1 MSISG
6 KRTRRYHKNDYSSD
20 SEENDTINNAVVPNN
35 IDKQESVFHP
45 EYKLDLDKEKI
56 FNIKSKKGH
65 YTYYTTKIFSK
76 GIFYFEV
83 EVISTD
89 YDMLSYIKNKC
100 GNNSIKKQYYEERI
114 KNINNYSPTVRI
126 GIIKN
131 GNDYE
136 IPIGSLKNSYSYRS
150 SDGFLLKEGEYIKGN
165 PVYKTGDII
174 GCLVHLKPPKPKF
187 LLGIESE
194 EMNLDDKCY
203 MKFYINGKEL
213 PQKIEDIKEGDYHF
227 GVTLYN
233 FSEAKIIFDSSEM
246 KYYKNIINNNIEI
259 NSII

>member
-1 MSISG
+1 MSFAG
-6 KRTRRYHKNDYSSD
+6 KRTRRYHRNDYSSESESGD
-20 SEENDTINNAVVPNN
+20 SENLYVPPTNTE
-35 IDKQESVFHP
+35 KKESTFHP
-45 EYKLDLDKEKI
+45 EYKLDLEKKQI
-56 FNIKSKKGH
+56 FDLKSKKGH
-65 YTYYTTKIFSK
+65 FTYYTTKIFSK
-76 GIFYFEV
+76 GIYYFEV
-83 EVISTD
+83 QIINTN
-89 YDMLSYIKNKC
+89 YDMLTYIKNKC
-100 GNNSIKKQYYEERI
+100 GNNLIKKQYYEERI
-114 KNINNYSPTVRI
+114 KNINKYSPTVRV

-165 PVYKTGDII
+165 PTFKTGDII

-203 MKFYINGKEL
+203 MKYYINGKEL
-213 PQKIEDIKEGDYHF
+213 EQKIEDIKEGDYHF

-233 FSEAKIIFDSSEM
+233 FAEAKAIFDNSQM
-246 KYYKNIINNNIEI
+246 KYYKNIASNIEI
-259 NSII
+259 NSIV

>member
-1 MSISG
+1 MSLSG

-20 SEENDTINNAVVPNN
+20 SEGNDTVNNVVVPNN
-35 IDKQESVFHP
+35 NDKQESIFHP
-45 EYKLDLDKEKI
+45 EYKLDLEKDKI

-76 GIFYFEV
+76 GMFYFEV
-83 EVISTD
+83 EIISTD
-89 YDMLSYIKNKC
+89 FDMLAYIKNKS
-100 GNNSIKKQYYEERI
+100 GNNPIKKQYYEDRV
-114 KNINNYSPTVRI
+114 KNISKYSPTVRV

-150 SDGFLLKEGEYIKGN
+150 SDGFLLKEGKYIKGN
-165 PVYKTGDII
+165 PTFKNGDII
-174 GCLVHLKPPKPKF
+174 GCLIHLKPPKPKF

-203 MKFYINGKEL
+203 MKFYITGKEL
-213 PQKIEDIKEGDYHF
+213 SQKIEDIKEGDYHF

-233 FSEAKIIFDSSEM
+233 FAEAKVIFDSSEM
-246 KYYKNIINNNIEI
+246 KYYKNLANNIEI

>member
-1 MSISG
+1 MNLSG
-6 KRTRRYHKNDYSSD
+6 KRARRYHKNEFSSD
-20 SEENDTINNAVVPNN
+20 SEANDTINNSVSPV
-35 IDKQESVFHP
+35 IVKQESIFHP
-45 EYKLDLDKEKI
+45 EYKLDLEKEKI
-56 FNIKSKKGH
+56 FELKSKKGH

-83 EVISTD
+83 EIISTD
-89 YDMLSYIKNKC
+89 YDMLTYIKNKC

-114 KNINNYSPTVRI
+114 KNINNFSPTVRV

-136 IPIGSLKNSYSYRS
+136 IPIGSLKNSYGYRS
-150 SDGFLLKEGEYIKGN
+150 RDGFLLKEGEYIKGN
-165 PVYKTGDII
+165 SIFKTGDII

-187 LLGIESE
+187 LQGIENE

-233 FSEAKIIFDSSEM
+233 FAEAKIIFDISEM
-246 KYYKNIINNNIEI
+246 KYYEKSSNNIEI